1 MLFTSKKSIGAD
13 VAHVSVTQTRAHLH
27 IIVTRQHLRLTRGL
41 DTKRIVDVSEEG
53 GPGDTLPDVLAR
65 RAPGS
70 EGVED
75 ADITRRTEA
84 LLLGVTRT
92 ELVTLRRG
100 TVLRE

>member
-1 MLFTSKKSIGAD
+1 MSVCANI
-13 VAHVSVTQTRAHLH
+13 AHVRVAKTRGDLH
-27 IIVTRQHLRLTRGL
+27 VIVARKQLRLTRGL
-41 DTKRIVDVSEEG
+41 YTQRVVDVSEEG